1 MDMYAQGMWWLPPR
15 EGEQK
20 TPLAGELRLIHDER
34 ATLAVTGS
42 WDPSQPVLR
51 FSADTGELT
60 PDELAECERL
70 AAEAIEHARAEPTE
84 ASTDTVEP
92 WAFPLN
98 ISVVH
103 GLIHGQLVSLLSS
116 REIHRN
122 DASIPGFSQSTFL
135 VQYVLYGAHTQSLD
149 AQTYD
154 VATLEFDCLADWI
167 AGALDTDRISE
178 LSGLRETS
186 EATAALDDGST
197 VRLQY
202 VRSGSASRDV
212 LNHARKPIL
221 TVTPP
226 NIFTLS
232 DLFRNYVTPLRNM
245 LTTATGRPC
254 MVTAV
259 GLRSGMLTHSG
270 YPQIVDVFHPGMSA
284 ASPMKHP
291 NTVLAPLNNLDF
303 ATFIPAW
310 FSTHERRAVAADFAY
325 ALRYD
330 EVVHPGMRLIYAA
343 AAAEALHTSRA
354 KSDRTAF
361 LSKPEAVK
369 VILDQFPP
377 AEHDLLRKRLS
388 HLNDPS
394 FRSRIR
400 ELVAEMTEIVH
411 DFIPRPKAWVTAFVD
426 ARNDIAHGSSS
437 RGAELRMIA
446 LSEACG
452 HLVELH
458 LLREAGV
465 PDELLRKRLPGTGH
479 QDLVTMHADLYLGD
493 LA

>member
-1 MDMYAQGMWWLPPR
+1 
-15 EGEQK
+15 
-20 TPLAGELRLIHDER
+20 
-34 ATLAVTGS
+34 
-42 WDPSQPVLR
+42 VL
-51 FSADTGELT
+51 SL
-60 PDELAECERL
+60 
-70 AAEAIEHARAEPTE
+70 E

-92 WAFPLN
+92 WAIPLN

-186 EATAALDDGST
+186 ATAALDDGST

-291 NTVLAPLNNLDF
+291 NTVLA
-303 ATFIPAW
+303 
-310 FSTHERRAVAADFAY
+310 
-325 ALRYD
+325 
-330 EVVHPGMRLIYAA
+330 
-343 AAAEALHTSRA
+343 
-354 KSDRTAF
+354 
-361 LSKPEAVK
+361 
-369 VILDQFPP
+369 
-377 AEHDLLRKRLS
+377 
-388 HLNDPS
+388 
-394 FRSRIR
+394 RSITWT
-400 ELVAEMTEIVH
+400 L
-411 DFIPRPKAWVTAFVD
+411 PR
-426 ARNDIAHGSSS
+426 SS
-437 RGAELRMIA
+437 
-446 LSEACG
+446 
-452 HLVELH
+452 
-458 LLREAGV
+458 
-465 PDELLRKRLPGTGH
+465 LPGSP
-479 QDLVTMHADLYLGD
+479 LMSVAR
-493 LA
+493 